1 MRLTACF
8 CFFLAV
14 AAISFA
20 QNTDTNF
27 STGPQYLIN
36 QNSPYLN
43 QNSPYLLQS
52 IATPTLSLLTPRI
65 TTPNAPAE
73 EHSGEPD
80 TAAFGELQNQGQID
94 RVYWGVNPNGTPA
107 PVPPEN
113 LQNSTQAATAPTSSG
128 IFNAGVT
135 RIATAESLREH
146 GYGASLGQIAAYWK
160 AHKLHATRVY
170 TNADITSF
178 HNQQTTT
185 H

>member
-1 MRLTACF
+1 MRFTACF

-27 STGPQYLIN
+27 PTGPQYLIN
-36 QNSPYLN
+36 RSSPL
-43 QNSPYLLQS
+43 LLQS
-52 IATPTLSLLTPRI
+52 IETPTLSPLTPSAI
-65 TTPNAPAE
+65 TPNAPAE

-80 TAAFGELQNQGQID
+80 TRAFGELQTQTQID
-94 RVYWGVNPNGTPA
+94 RVYWGVNPNGTPGLIPA
-107 PVPPEN
+107 EN
-113 LQNSTQAATAPTSSG
+113 TQNSTEVEPASMVTS

-135 RIATAESLREH
+135 RIASTESLRET

-170 TNADITSF
+170 TNADLARL
-178 HNQQTTT
+178 HGE
-185 H
+185 